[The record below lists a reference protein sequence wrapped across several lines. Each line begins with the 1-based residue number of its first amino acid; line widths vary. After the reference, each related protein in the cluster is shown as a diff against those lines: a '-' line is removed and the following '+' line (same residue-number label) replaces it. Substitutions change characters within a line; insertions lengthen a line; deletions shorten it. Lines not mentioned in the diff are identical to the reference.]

1 MDEKYRLVLGMIGVA
16 AAMILALMLI
26 AKFDKGKKVYH
37 CDLAEISPDFPIKA
51 KEACRKLRIEK

>member
-1 MDEKYRLVLGMIGVA
+1 MDEKYRLVLGIIGVA

-26 AKFDKGKKVYH
+26 AKFDQGKKVYH

-51 KEACRKLRIEK
+51 KEACRKLRTEK